1 VASSSLNPNW
11 TWHPDRD
18 ALLAEAHARPST
30 PLSGPMLVT
39 RVANLSGL
47 GGEAADREH
56 MATLCQR
63 LHQPQPGPESRWSV
77 LDAGTWRL
85 RWERHTEGSTWTFF
99 REPTGTGLFGETA
112 MDLAPQDW
120 LASWPG
126 KVLVAA
132 RLEVRPATTKASPK
146 TLFGVE
152 AVGAR
157 LADGACSAMT
167 DFRPDAVGMTRFL
180 LLDGAKDPVVTGRLV
195 QNILEIETY
204 RLWALLA
211 FPLAGRT
218 AAELSRIEGDADG
231 LAARLA
237 EPSDAEQDRALLDQ
251 LSALAARTEALIG
264 KTAFRFSAAQAYHR
278 LVEERIERLREERL
292 EGLLTLGEFMQR
304 RLEPAMRTCQA
315 VGARQ
320 RAAVDRVG
328 RMTQLLNTRV
338 EVAAE
343 ATSAALLQSMDRRA
357 GVQLRLQQTVEGLS
371 TVAIAYYAVGLLGFP
386 LKGLERALP
395 GFDAG
400 VAAAVLAPVV
410 VLGTWMVLRAMRLK
424 LTRESQA

>member
-39 RVANLSGL
+39 RIANLSGL
-47 GGEAADREH
+47 GGEPGDRDH
-56 MATLCQR
+56 MAALCRR
-63 LHQPQPGPESRWSV
+63 LGQPEPGPESRWCV
-77 LDAGTWRL
+77 LEAGTWRL

-99 REPTGTGLFGETA
+99 REPTRDHLFSQTA
-112 MDLAPQDW
+112 MDLGPADW
-120 LASWPG
+120 LAAWPG

-132 RLEVRPATTKASPK
+132 RLEVRPNQTRAAPKA
-146 TLFGVE
+146 LFGVE
-152 AVGAR
+152 AVGAK
-157 LADGACSAMT
+157 LADGSCAATT
-167 DFRPDAVGMTRFL
+167 DFRPDALGMTRFL
-180 LLDGAKDPVVTGRLV
+180 LLDSGKDPVVTGRLV

-204 RLWALLA
+204 RLWVLMA

-218 AAELSRIEGDADG
+218 AAELSRIEAAADD
-231 LAARLA
+231 LATRLA
-237 EPSDAEQDRALLDQ
+237 EPSDQEQDRALLDQ
-251 LSALAARTEALIG
+251 LAALAARTEALIG

-292 EGLLTLGEFMQR
+292 DGLLTLGEFMQR

-343 ATSAALLQSMDRRA
+343 TTNAALLQSMDRRA
-357 GVQLRLQQTVEGLS
+357 AVQLRLQQTVEGLS

-386 LKGLERALP
+386 LKGLEKVWPA
-395 GFDAG
+395 FDAG
-400 VAAAVLAPVV
+400 VGTAVLAPVV
-410 VLGTWMVLRAMRLK
+410 VLGTWLILRAMRLK
-424 LTRESQA
+424 LTRESHP